1 MKGLDCFYD
10 PVAVIEH
17 RGILATNDEGRGHY
31 ICDIKHKETGQWYR
45 TNDDCLPK
53 VITENEVSKLGY
65 IILLERS

>member
-10 PVAVIEH
+10 PVAVLEH
-17 RGILATNDEGRGHY
+17 RGATNAESRGHY
-31 ICDIKHKETGQWYR
+31 TCDIKHKETGQWYR

-53 VITENEVSKLGY
+53 VITEIEVSKCGY